1 MEDKG
6 IDEGLMR
13 RLKKLNE
20 ETRSVVRT
28 KAGVT
33 SAFET
38 QKSVNQGC
46 ALSPVLFTLYIADL
60 P

>member
-13 RLKKLNE
+13 KLKKLYE
-20 ETRSVVRT
+20 GTRSVVRT
-28 KAGVT
+28 KTGVT

-38 QKSVNQGC
+38 QKSV
-46 ALSPVLFTLYIADL
+46 I
-60 P
+60 